1 MNIVFDYFSI
11 SLLLG
16 GFIALLSGLVVF
28 AHNHRTVENI
38 AWFLFNMSSSVWSFG
53 YFATINA
60 PNHTFAYYSDW
71 ILHSA
76 AILVPLFCLLSVISI
91 TKNYAKHKIPVTI
104 LGIAGLVFLISAP
117 TNFFVKD
124 VIPKAN
130 FNYVPDAG
138 PLYIY
143 FAGYFFLI
151 VIYVLVLLYKA
162 ILSSKDDLEKRRLRS
177 MLIFTAVGSIGGGS
191 VFFLTFNV
199 PFLPYPLILFPL
211 FPLISIYAIFRLQL
225 FDVKVITTEAI
236 VFFLWIFIL
245 IRTIISES
253 LSEIIINAGLL
264 VALVIGGTLLIRN
277 VIKEV
282 ALREKMQK
290 LAEDLEKA
298 NLGQSNLIHFMNH
311 QVKGR
316 FGNAKNIFAELMTD
330 DYGVMPEGA
339 LPLLQKG
346 LDETT
351 MGVDYVQSILHGASA
366 ENGTLPYEMV
376 KMDFKE
382 VVESVFEKQ
391 KVYPQQKGLK
401 VSLNIEEGDYSMT
414 GDITQLGEA
423 VKNMI
428 DNGMNYTEEG
438 SIDLNLSSNG
448 NKILLVIKDTG
459 IGLKDEDKPKLFKSG
474 GRGVDSLK
482 INVNSTGYGL
492 AFVKGVVEAHKGRV
506 WAESEGPGK
515 GSTFYLELP
524 NLANS

>member
-1 MNIVFDYFSI
+1 M
-11 SLLLG
+11 
-16 GFIALLSGLVVF
+16 LVV
-28 AHNHRTVENI
+28 
-38 AWFLFNMSSSVWSFG
+38 
-53 YFATINA
+53 
-60 PNHTFAYYSDW
+60 
-71 ILHSA
+71 
-76 AILVPLFCLLSVISI
+76 
-91 TKNYAKHKIPVTI
+91 
-104 LGIAGLVFLISAP
+104 
-117 TNFFVKD
+117 
-124 VIPKAN
+124 
-130 FNYVPDAG
+130 
-138 PLYIY
+138 
-143 FAGYFFLI
+143 
-151 VIYVLVLLYKA
+151 
-162 ILSSKDDLEKRRLRS
+162 
-177 MLIFTAVGSIGGGS
+177 
-191 VFFLTFNV
+191 
-199 PFLPYPLILFPL
+199 
-211 FPLISIYAIFRLQL
+211 
-225 FDVKVITTEAI
+225 
-236 VFFLWIFIL
+236 
-245 IRTIISES
+245 
-253 LSEIIINAGLL
+253 
-264 VALVIGGTLLIRN
+264 
-277 VIKEV
+277 
-282 ALREKMQK
+282 
-290 LAEDLEKA
+290 
-298 NLGQSNLIHFMNH
+298 
-311 QVKGR
+311 
-316 FGNAKNIFAELMTD
+316 
-330 DYGVMPEGA
+330 A

-346 LDETT
+346 FDETT
-351 MGVDYVQSILHGASA
+351 MGVDYVRSILHGASA

-515 GSTFYLELP
+515 GSTFYMELP

>member
-38 AWFLFNMSSSVWSFG
+38 AWFLFNISSSVWSFG

-60 PNHTFAYYSDW
+60 PSHTFAYYSDW

-91 TKNYAKHKIPVTI
+91 TKNYSKHKIPVTI
-104 LGIAGLVFLISAP
+104 LGIAGLIFLISAP
-117 TNFFVKD
+117 TNFFVRD
-124 VIPKAN
+124 VVPKAN

-151 VIYVLVLLYKA
+151 VLYVLVLLYRA
-162 ILSSKDDLEKRRLRS
+162 ILVSKDNLEKKRLKF

-253 LSEIIINAGLL
+253 LSEIIVNAGLL

-282 ALREKMQK
+282 KLREQVEK
-290 LAEDLEKA
+290 LAEDLQKA

-316 FGNAKNIFAELMTD
+316 FGNAKNIFAELLTD
-330 DYGVMPEGA
+330 DYGVMPKDA
-339 LPLLQKG
+339 IPLLQKG
-346 LDETT
+346 LEETN

-366 ENGTLPYEMV
+366 ENGTLPYEMAD
-376 KMDFKE
+376 MDMQE
-382 VVESVFEKQ
+382 LVETVFNKQ
-391 KVYPQQKGLK
+391 KEYAEKKGLK
-401 VSLNIEEGDYSMT
+401 ISLNIEKGNYIIKGDS
-414 GDITQLGEA
+414 TQLSEA
-423 VKNMI
+423 VKNLI
-428 DNGMNYTEEG
+428 DNSINYTMEG
-438 SIDLNLSSNG
+438 SIDVSLSSVD
-448 NKILLVIKDTG
+448 KVKLVIKDTG
-459 IGLKDEDKPKLFKSG
+459 VGITSDDKQKLFKSG
-474 GRGVDSLK
+474 GRGSESLK

-506 WAESEGPGK
+506 WAESDGRGK
-515 GSTFYLELP
+515 GSVFVLELP
-524 NLANS
+524 I

>member
-28 AHNHRTVENI
+28 IHNHRTVENI
-38 AWFLFNMSSSVWSFG
+38 AWFFFNITSSVWSFG

-76 AILVPLFCLLSVISI
+76 AILIPLFCLLSVISI
-91 TKNYAKHKIPVTI
+91 TKNHSVHKIPVTI
-104 LGIAGLVFLISAP
+104 LSIIGLLFLISAP
-117 TNFFVKD
+117 TSLFVRD

-143 FAGYFFLI
+143 FTAYFFLI
-151 VIYVLVLLYKA
+151 VLYVLSVLYHA
-162 ILSSKDDLEKRRLRS
+162 IRNSTDDLEKKRLKF
-177 MLIFTAVGSIGGGS
+177 MFIFTAVGSIGGGS

-225 FDVKVITTEAI
+225 FDVKVITTEAV

-245 IRTIISES
+245 IRTIVSES
-253 LSEIIINAGLL
+253 FAEIFINSGLL
-264 VALVIGGTLLIRN
+264 VALVIGGTLLVRS

-282 ALREKMQK
+282 ALRVKMQK
-290 LAEDLEKA
+290 LADDLEKA

-346 LDETT
+346 LEETT
-351 MGVDYVQSILHGASA
+351 QGVNYVQSILHGASA
-366 ENGTLPYEMV
+366 ENGTLPYEMTE
-376 KMDFKE
+376 MNFRE
-382 VVESVFEKQ
+382 LVEKVFEKQ
-391 KVYPQQKGLK
+391 KVYAMQKGLDINLK
-401 VSLNIEEGDYSMT
+401 VEDGDYVIN

-423 VKNMI
+423 VKNLI
-428 DNGMNYTEEG
+428 DNSTNYTEQG
-438 SIDLNLSSNG
+438 SIEVLLSSG
-448 NKILLVIKDTG
+448 RSVTLRIKDTG
-459 IGLKDEDKPKLFKSG
+459 IGLKDEDRPRLFKSG

-506 WAESEGPGK
+506 WAESPGPGK
-515 GSTFYLELP
+515 GSTFYMELP
-524 NLANS
+524 IS